1 MERLAGDPHGLHME
15 GLAVRERLLG
25 RACPDLPHPVVF
37 RGAVFADE
45 ARFDRC
51 LALWRH
57 ALALRHQ
64 NQVRARATEIK

>member
-1 MERLAGDPHGLHME
+1 ME
-15 GLAVRERLLG
+15 GLTVRERILG
-25 RACPDLPHPVVF
+25 RTCPDLPHPVVF

-51 LALWRH
+51 LALWKH

-64 NQVRARATEIK
+64 NQ